1 MDNQIQQRMLEL
13 KNKLNH
19 WAHDYYVLDK
29 PTVEDYEYDASY
41 AELVDLETQHP
52 EFITADSPTQRVG
65 GVILDGF
72 EKVTH
77 VVPMLSLS
85 DVFSRGE
92 IENFDAR
99 MKKALDVS
107 EMEYCCELKIDGL
120 AISLQYVDGKFVQ
133 GATRGDGFI
142 GENITENLRTVKAIP
157 LTLDEPLTV
166 EVRGECYMPKKSF
179 IALNTAREADG
190 LDIFAN
196 PRNAA
201 AGSLRQLDTAVTAK
215 RNLSTFLY
223 AAADFTPFDVQKQSD
238 ALDALAAHGFVSNH
252 DYRVCKTLDEIW
264 AYVEEFQAK
273 RTSLPYEIDGI
284 VIKVNSFAQQE
295 KLGFTVKAPRFATAY
310 KFPPEEVETTVLDID
325 WTMGRTGVLTP
336 TAIMEPV
343 RVAGTTV
350 GRASLHNVDFIKMKD
365 IRVNDQVLLFK
376 AGDIIPEIAR
386 VLVDKR
392 PAESVPYEF
401 PTHCPACNSVLVH
414 LEEEVALRC
423 VNPMCPAQ
431 LLEQLNHFVSR
442 QAMNIDG
449 LGPKIM
455 EQLFNKQL
463 VKDVADLYRLTAED
477 FLSLEK
483 VQDKSAQNYL
493 AAIAESKNNSA
504 EKLLF
509 GLGIRH
515 VGAKACKLLLTHFGT
530 IEALMAASKEE
541 IQAIDSMGSVI
552 ADSLHAYFE
561 NEHVPVLFAELKAQG
576 VNFAYLGVTEG
587 QRAASTS
594 SFNNLTVVL
603 TGKLERY
610 KRDELKELLEN
621 LGATVTGS
629 VSKKTDLVI
638 AGTDAGSKLIKAEQL
653 NIPVLSEQQLE
664 QRLTE
669 DSNEDDK

>member
-252 DYRVCKTLDEIW
+252 DYRVCKTVDEIW